1 MKIKISSRR
10 RNELLNRREITFEI
24 LHEKGGT
31 PSRLEV
37 REQIATLLGTRI
49 DCVYVKKMETR
60 TGSLVTVGEANVYDS
75 DEQAK
80 YTEPDYIVSRNM
92 PKEKSQEGE

>member
-37 REQIATLLGTRI
+37 REQIVALLGTRI